1 MICRFRQIHAPLQRQ
16 IHPNKAMKRIAQ
28 TDTKQEKIMTKRRW
42 LKSVIAASQEQQ
54 PAMPFQRGNR
64 RKPATF
70 KPSMSAQNAPRAVA
84 AR

>member
-1 MICRFRQIHAPLQRQ
+1 
-16 IHPNKAMKRIAQ
+16 
-28 TDTKQEKIMTKRRW
+28 MTKRRW

-64 RKPATF
+64 RKPAAF
-70 KPSMSAQNAPRAVA
+70 KPTAPVQNSARAVA